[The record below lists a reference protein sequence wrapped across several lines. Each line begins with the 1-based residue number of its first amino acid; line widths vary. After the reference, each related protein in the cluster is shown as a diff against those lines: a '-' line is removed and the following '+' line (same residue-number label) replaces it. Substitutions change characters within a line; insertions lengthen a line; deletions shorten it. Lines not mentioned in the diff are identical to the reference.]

1 MVKLVEAAELLW
13 VVDHLEPALTREI
26 ADRLPI
32 DQNTTYIRLRHFDRR
47 KLVTHETAADGGG
60 RYSWSLTAAGR
71 NRLADA
77 GLPPADET
85 DFGDHFAGRA
95 AAIDPVMVL
104 EALAV
109 REDEWQP
116 SGAVYDALPFSKPG
130 IRNNLHALR
139 EAGAVELDRGD
150 AGRTHR
156 WRLTEAGRDRLVDAD
171 DEETPE
177 YVWVE

>member
-13 VVDHLEPALTREI
+13 VVDHLEPAVTREI
-26 ADRLPI
+26 ANRLPI
-32 DQNTTYIRLRHFDRR
+32 DQNTTYIRLRHLDRR
-47 KLVTHETAADGGG
+47 KLVTHETADDGVG
-60 RYSWSLTAAGR
+60 RYRWSLTAAGR

-77 GLPPADET
+77 SLPPADET
-85 DFGDHFAGRA
+85 DFEDHFAGRA

-139 EAGAVELDRGD
+139 ESGAVELDPGGSGT
-150 AGRTHR
+150 AHH
-156 WRLTEAGRDRLVDAD
+156 WRLTDAGRDRLAEAD
-171 DEETPE
+171 DETPE
-177 YVWVE
+177 YVWVD